1 MAGPSRGGSGA
12 RSDGPAAGRG
22 GAKGC
27 GRARGACAGMRRGM
41 GRRRATGQRRVRPM
55 RPRRRE
61 TRCTRKRNRRS
72 SSAAGGRRGG
82 GVGRRPGTCRCLR
95 RRRHGPAALGVG
107 GPGEAPAAEALALVG
122 PARYAPAGRTGGR
135 CSLRHRRA
143 PRPGRHTRR
152 WRCAGAEACGGMRA
166 RARGHEGLV
175 RVRQQGLRGGAADRA
190 QDGAAGLPRHK
201 RETPP
206 HPDARSPPRRAASLV
221 TCQSGRVSV

>member
-12 RSDGPAAGRG
+12 RR
-22 GAKGC
+22 
-27 GRARGACAGMRRGM
+27 

-152 WRCAGAEACGGMRA
+152 WRCAAAEARGGMRA
-166 RARGHEGLV
+166 RARGQMGRSAGQSAGAEGAGRQIGLKMALRAFLATSV
-175 RVRQQGLRGGAADRA
+175 RR
-190 QDGAAGLPRHK
+190 PP
-201 RETPP
+201 TPT
-206 HPDARSPPRRAASLV
+206 RAARLV